1 MTTSIL
7 STEATAPRSETRNR
21 IDSLTATLYA
31 VLGSSLGIVVG
42 LIWDISWHRTV
53 GRDSFWTA
61 AHVLEQV
68 AAIVTGLTCGW
79 LVLKTTFAGTAQE
92 KARSV
97 RFWGFRGPLGAWVCI
112 WGTLMMITSAPFDN
126 WWHNAYGLDVEILSP
141 PHTVLGLGMIG
152 IQIGALLMILAAQNR
167 ADAAQARKYG
177 ALFIISA
184 GILICMKAVF
194 TLELASI
201 GNEMH
206 SVDFYRVVGIAFPV
220 ALVAIARASR
230 LKWAATWAALVYM
243 GINVLMGWTL
253 QLFPATPMLAPIYNP
268 VTHMVPPPFPL
279 LLIFPAFA
287 IDMLTHRF
295 RALNGWI
302 ASAMFGIV
310 FIIVMLITHWPWGN
324 FMISP
329 WARNF
334 VFMADQWSYTERL
347 GDFRYRF
354 WNVAPSPLA
363 FAKGLLLAFVYAIAS
378 ARLGIWIGNGIARV
392 KR

>member
-7 STEATAPRSETRNR
+7 TADASPPRSIVKPRA
-21 IDSLTATLYA
+21 DSLTATLYA
-31 VLGSSLGIVVG
+31 VLGSSLAIVVG

-68 AAIVTGLTCGW
+68 AAIVTGLSCGW
-79 LVLKTTFAGTAQE
+79 LVLKTTFAGTAEE

-141 PHTVLGLGMIG
+141 PHTILGLGMIG
-152 IQIGALLMILAAQNR
+152 IQLGALLMILAAQNR
-167 ADAAQARKYG
+167 SPASESRKY
-177 ALFIISA
+177 AWLFIVSA

-194 TLELASI
+194 TLEYASM

-206 SVDFYRVVGIAFPV
+206 SVIFYRVTAIAFPV

-243 GINVLMGWTL
+243 AINILMGWTL

-279 LLIFPAFA
+279 LLIFPAIA
-287 IDMLTHRF
+287 IDMLTLRY
-295 RALNGWI
+295 REMNGWI
-302 ASAMFGIV
+302 LSALFGIV
-310 FIIVMLITHWPWGN
+310 FVVVMLVTHWPWGN

-334 VFMADQWSYTERL
+334 IFMADQWSYTERL
-347 GDFRYRF
+347 GAFRYRF
-354 WNVAPSPLA
+354 WDLAPSPLA
-363 FAKGLLLAFVYAIAS
+363 FAQGLVLAFVYAIAS
-378 ARLGIWIGNGIARV
+378 ARLGVWVGNGLARV

>member
-7 STEATAPRSETRNR
+7 SAAPSRSETVSRV
-21 IDSLTATLYA
+21 DSLTFTLYA
-31 VLGSSLGIVVG
+31 VLGSSLAICIG
-42 LIWDISWHRTV
+42 LIWDISWHRTI

-61 AHVLEQV
+61 AHVLEQL

-79 LVLKTTFAGTAQE
+79 LVLKTTFAGTPEQ

-126 WWHNAYGLDVEILSP
+126 WWHNAYGLDVKILSP
-141 PHTVLGLGMIG
+141 PHAILGLGMIG
-152 IQIGALLMILAAQNR
+152 IQLGALLMILAAQNR
-167 ADAAQARKYG
+167 ASAESAKKYS
-177 ALFIISA
+177 LMFVISA
-184 GILICMKAVF
+184 GIMICMMAVF
-194 TLELASI
+194 TLEYASM

-206 SVDFYRVVGIAFPV
+206 SVIFYRVAAIAFPISLA
-220 ALVAIARASR
+220 ALARTT
-230 LKWAATWAALVYM
+230 KWTATRAALVYM
-243 GINVLMGWTL
+243 AINILMGWIL

-279 LLIFPAFA
+279 LLVFPAIA
-287 IDMLTHRF
+287 IDLLTQRY
-295 RALNGWI
+295 REMNGWL
-302 ASAMFGIV
+302 ASLLFGAV
-310 FIIVMLITHWPWGN
+310 FVVVMVATHWPWGN

-334 VFMADQWSYTERL
+334 IFMADQWSYTERL
-347 GDFRYRF
+347 GPFRYRF
-354 WNVAPSPLA
+354 WDRAPSTLA
-363 FAKGLLLAFVYAIAS
+363 FIKGLGWAFVYAMIS
-378 ARLGIWIGNGIARV
+378 SRLGIWIGNGLVRV

>member
-7 STEATAPRSETRNR
+7 AADASPSRSEARAG
-21 IDSLTATLYA
+21 IDSLSVTLYA
-31 VLGSSLGIVVG
+31 VLASSLAIVIG
-42 LIWDISWHRTV
+42 LIWDISWHRSI
-53 GRDSFWTA
+53 GRDSFWTL

-79 LVLKTTFAGTAQE
+79 LVLKTTFAGSVEE
-92 KARSV
+92 KARTV

-141 PHTVLGLGMIG
+141 PHSILGLGMIG
-152 IQIGALLMILAAQNR
+152 IQLGALIMILAAQNR
-167 ADAAQARKYG
+167 ASGAESRKFG
-177 ALFIISA
+177 SLFVISA
-184 GILICMKAVF
+184 GVMLCMGAVF
-194 TLELASI
+194 TLELASM

-206 SVDFYRVVGIAFPV
+206 SVVFYRVVSIAFPIF
-220 ALVAIARASR
+220 LVAIARASH

-243 GINVLMGWTL
+243 GINILMGWVL
-253 QLFPATPMLAPIYNP
+253 QLFPATPLLAPIYHP

-279 LLIFPAFA
+279 LLVLPAIA
-287 IDMLTHRF
+287 IDLLTHRY
-295 RALNGWI
+295 RQINGWI
-302 ASAMFGIV
+302 ASILFGATFLV
-310 FIIVMLITHWPWGN
+310 VMLVTHWPWGN

-329 WARNF
+329 LARNF

-347 GDFRYRF
+347 GEFRYRF
-354 WNVAPSPLA
+354 WNVASSPLV
-363 FAKGLLLAFVYAIAS
+363 FAKGMFLALVYAVTS
-378 ARLGIWIGNGIARV
+378 ARLGIWIGNGLARV

>member
-7 STEATAPRSETRNR
+7 SAGASTSRSEARTK
-21 IDSLTATLYA
+21 IDSLTVTLYA
-31 VLGSSLGIVVG
+31 VLASSLAIVVG

-68 AAIVTGLTCGW
+68 AAIVTGLSCGW
-79 LVLKTTFAGTAQE
+79 LVLKTTFAGTEVE

-141 PHTVLGLGMIG
+141 PHTILGLGMIG

-167 ADAAQARKYG
+167 ANESESRKYA
-177 ALFIISA
+177 ALFVISA
-184 GILICMKAVF
+184 GIVICMKSVF
-194 TLELASI
+194 TLELASM

-206 SVDFYRVVGIAFPV
+206 SVTFYRVTAIAFPI
-220 ALVAIARASR
+220 ALVWIARASR
-230 LKWAATWAALVYM
+230 LRWAATSAALVYM
-243 GINVLMGWTL
+243 GINILMGWIL

-279 LLIFPAFA
+279 LLVFPALA
-287 IDMLTHRF
+287 IDVITHRY
-295 RALNGWI
+295 REMNGWI
-302 ASAMFGIV
+302 VSALLGFTFV
-310 FIIVMLITHWPWGN
+310 VVMLVTHWPWGN

-329 WARNF
+329 YARNF

-347 GDFRYRF
+347 GEFRYRF
-354 WNVAPSPLA
+354 WDVAPTALA
-363 FAKGLLLAFVYAIAS
+363 FAKGLLLAFVYAMVS
-378 ARLGIWIGNGIARV
+378 SRLGVWIGNGLARV

>member
-1 MTTSIL
+1 MAISIL
-7 STEATAPRSETRNR
+7 SADASSSRSEARAKV
-21 IDSLTATLYA
+21 DGLTTTLYA
-31 VLGSSLGIVVG
+31 VLGSSLAIVIG
-42 LIWDISWHRTV
+42 LIWDISWHRTI

-61 AHVLEQV
+61 AHVLEQA
-68 AAIVTGLTCGW
+68 AAIVTGLSCGW
-79 LVLKTTFAGTAQE
+79 LVLKTTFAGTADE

-141 PHTVLGLGMIG
+141 PHSILGLGMIG
-152 IQIGALLMILAAQNR
+152 IQLGALLMIIAAQNR
-167 ADAAQARKYG
+167 APASESRKF
-177 ALFIISA
+177 ATLFVISA
-184 GILICMKAVF
+184 GILVCMKAVF
-194 TLELASI
+194 TLEYAGM

-206 SVDFYRVVGIAFPV
+206 SVIFYRVVSIAFPIG
-220 ALVAIARASR
+220 LVAIARASR

-243 GINVLMGWTL
+243 AVNILMGWVL

-279 LLIFPAFA
+279 LLVFPAIA
-287 IDMLTHRF
+287 IDMLTHRY
-295 RALNGWI
+295 REINGWI
-302 ASAMFGIV
+302 ASILFGVV
-310 FIIVMLITHWPWGN
+310 FLFVMLATHWPWGN

-329 WARNF
+329 MARNF

-347 GDFRYRF
+347 GEFRYRF
-354 WNVAPSPLA
+354 WHLAPGPLA
-363 FAKGLLLAFVYAIAS
+363 FLKGLVLAVVYATAS
-378 ARLGIWIGNGIARV
+378 ARLGIWIGNGLARV